1 MTGATQPPPVPQP
14 RLDPTVPECPYV
26 GLVPFD
32 ESDAPYFFGRQR
44 ECNLI
49 VANLTASRLTLLYA
63 ASGVGK
69 SSVLRAGVLPRL
81 RQIAAESYD
90 DLGAPDTAVVYIR
103 EWSLAPL
110 DTIAT
115 EVLRAVSRV
124 PGAAPVEVPGPPHL
138 GVPWLRDVL
147 QCSGVAAVYL
157 VFDQFEEYFLYHPD
171 DRGEGGLT
179 SELGRILS
187 TRDLP
192 VNVLLSIRE
201 DALATLDRFKGRV
214 PHLYDNYL
222 RLAHLGRDAAR
233 EAIEGPRKHYNEVM
247 PPDSTMDI
255 QPELIEALLDQV
267 RARHLV
273 VAPEGMPSGGTAK
286 GRNDIEAPYLQLVL
300 TRLWEAERASGSS
313 VLRRSTLDEL
323 GGAQTIVHAHLNT
336 VMAGLSPEQL
346 EIAAAVFRYLVTPSG
361 SKIALTAENLADW
374 SGVPVSSVQELL
386 QSLSAGRQSILRP
399 VSAPDG
405 VAGPPR
411 YEIFHDV
418 MGDAVLDWRRQY
430 VAQRAQAEAA
440 RKLIAER
447 EEARAEAQ
455 VTRRRLRQTRLLA
468 ATLVIAL
475 MVAGALGVFYYRV
488 SQEAHKQRLLSEVI
502 AFRDRDPLQSLRRAV
517 EAYRTHDDA
526 ETREAV
532 LTAAS
537 LPHSRVVAASPP
549 DGKEKEKVAGMVVT
563 PDQRHVVTYDA
574 QSGIRVIDDEGRS
587 TKTVKVASLAG
598 TVVTADTDP
607 SASHIALGTD
617 GGSAVVVDVGTG
629 TPVTL
634 KKGRSPVLAVYWL
647 DSFPDNLVLVVSS
660 SGPAATY
667 SATTGQQVA
676 SFPGTGNRALPI
688 AEDRVVTS
696 DQDSRLRVWNAR
708 TGGKVAESSPLPGRA
723 KYLRRYGHEVVG
735 ISGHNLIKW
744 DGQSP
749 EPRQYP
755 ITTPHRNL
763 SLLTVNEHTHTAAV
777 ALDTQVATYN
787 LDAGSEPLHLLPPQP
802 DWVQDIAL
810 DPHGQWIVTAG
821 ADGRVR
827 MWSVTGNK
835 TPGRAT
841 YDFIARHGSV
851 RSVHYLRD
859 GKALVSLS
867 ADGTVLLWEIPPVQ
881 RFQLGDAWMLDLD
894 TSADGRWLAA
904 TSADGNVYIVDPAGA
919 STVPPV
925 ATIPVGD
932 SVGKVKFDP
941 TDPHRVVTLSWYGT
955 QPQGWRWNS
964 GRGVERLPTFQ
975 KPSSLS
981 SSYLANY
988 LTSLDISQDG
998 KWVAA
1003 EDYRGNV
1010 YRWDA
1015 HTGTLIGDPE
1025 LKGLGIADHSGI
1037 AFDPSGKMLA
1047 ATSPAGVRLKNLDTG
1062 KERNPLL
1069 LPDVSWVAFGGE
1081 YGEYIVGAVGDKGDL
1096 RVWTRDGQRVHDLTA
1111 EDSTV
1116 GHPSFSSDGRLVAVG
1131 TGEGLIEVWD
1141 VRSGRKVMLV
1151 RQHSDVVND
1160 VLFLPGSRSR
1170 LASASNDST
1179 VAMFNCQACDDPDA
1193 VIRDAERRVDNS
1205 N

>member
-81 RQIAAESYD
+81 RQIAAESSD
-90 DLGAPDTAVVYIR
+90 DFGVPDAAVVYIR

-110 DTIAT
+110 DTITA

-124 PGAAPVEVPGPPHL
+124 PGAAPVEMPGPPRL

-171 DRGEGGLT
+171 DRGEDGLT
-179 SELGRILS
+179 GELGRILS

-214 PHLYDNYL
+214 PRLYDNYL

-233 EAIEGPRKHYNEVM
+233 EAIEGPRKHYNEVV

-255 QPELIEALLDQV
+255 QPELIEALLHQV
-267 RARHLV
+267 RA
-273 VAPEGMPSGGTAK
+273 VAPEGVPSGGAAD
-286 GRNDIEAPYLQLVL
+286 GRDDIEAPYLQLVL
-300 TRLWEAERASGSS
+300 TRLWEAERAGGSS

-374 SGVPVSSVQELL
+374 SGVPVSSVEEFL

-399 VSAPDG
+399 VSPMDG
-405 VAGPPR
+405 MTGPPR

-418 MGDAVLDWRRQY
+418 MGGAVLDWRRQY

-447 EEARAEAQ
+447 EEARAETQA
-455 VTRRRLRQTRLLA
+455 TRRRLRQTRLLA
-468 ATLVIAL
+468 ASLVIVLMVVIAL
-475 MVAGALGVFYYRV
+475 GVYSYRA
-488 SQEAHKQRLLSEVI
+488 SQEAYKQRLLSEVI
-502 AFRDRDPLQSLRRAV
+502 AFRDRDPVQSLRMAV
-517 EAYRTHDDA
+517 KAYRTHDDA
-526 ETREAV
+526 DTREAV

-537 LPHSRVVAASPP
+537 FPRSRVVAAPP
-549 DGKEKEKVAGMVVT
+549 VGRENVAGMVVT

-574 QSGIRVIDDEGRS
+574 QGGIRVIDDEGRS
-587 TKTVKVASLAG
+587 TKTVKVAGLAG

-617 GGSAVVVDVGTG
+617 GGSAVVVNAGTG
-629 TPVTL
+629 TPVILTTD
-634 KKGRSPVLAVYWL
+634 RSPITGVYWL
-647 DSFPDNLVLVVSS
+647 DSSPDNLVLVMTS

-667 SATTGQQVA
+667 SARTGQRVA

-688 AEDRVVTS
+688 AEDQVVTS
-696 DQDSRLRVWNAR
+696 DLDSRLRVWNAR
-708 TGGKVAESSPLPGRA
+708 TGGKVAESSLLPKRA
-723 KYLRRYGHEVVG
+723 EYLQRYGHEVVG
-735 ISGHNLIKW
+735 ISGHNIIRW

-749 EPRQYP
+749 EPRRYP
-755 ITTPHRNL
+755 VTFSHAL

-787 LDAGSEPLHLLPPQP
+787 LDDGSAQHLLPPQP
-802 DWVQDIAL
+802 DWVQDVEL

-827 MWSVTGNK
+827 MWSATGNK
-835 TPGRAT
+835 TLSRAT
-841 YDFIARHGSV
+841 YDLIAPHGSV
-851 RSVHYLRD
+851 RSVSYLRD

-867 ADGTVLLWEIPPVQ
+867 TDGTVLLWDIPPVQ
-881 RFQLGDAWMLDLD
+881 RFHLGDNWMLDLD
-894 TSADGRWLAA
+894 ISADGRWLAA
-904 TSADGNVYIVDPAGA
+904 ASADGKVYIVDPAGA
-919 STVPPV
+919 STVSPV

-932 SVGKVKFDP
+932 SVGRVKFDP

-955 QPQGWRWNS
+955 QPQEWRWDS
-964 GRGVERLPTFQ
+964 GRGVERLPGFQ

-981 SSYLANY
+981 SYLTNY

-1015 HTGTLIGDPE
+1015 HTGRLISDPE

-1037 AFDPSGKMLA
+1037 AFDSSGKMLA

-1069 LPDVSWVAFGGE
+1069 LFPDVDTVAFDQRGK
-1081 YGEYIVGAVGDKGDL
+1081 YNYIIGAVGDRDAL
-1096 RVWTRDGQRVHDLTA
+1096 RVWTPDGQIFHDLTA
-1111 EDSTV
+1111 DGSTV
-1116 GHPSFSSDGRLVAVG
+1116 GRPSFSGDGRLVAVG

-1151 RQHSDVVND
+1151 RQHSDTVHD

-1193 VIRDAERRVDNS
+1193 VIRDAERWVDSS
-1205 N
+1205 NG